1 MNFCVHEMKCQRQ
14 IKRELDIKWKKKQD
28 MKNGII
34 HERKRTSHEYSKAPS
49 RKRMESC
56 DGLSVDEIF
65 QIEGNSVDF
74 ILFRFGNSYE
84 MERKWRNFEK
94 WKQRLRIKHEAW
106 VMRRQ
111 RAAEV
116 SAAKRRREE
125 TERRRQEQR
134 KYKRQ
139 TLEELLE
146 CMKKDQRMEEKKRK
160 HDEQQA
166 LKILRL
172 CSDVNFPWRRN
183 GLLAPLHGKERQVDH
198 LVRAWRECELP
209 LLEEWKEQTRS
220 RDTEF
225 IAEREKEEEL
235 RRQLRANSLR
245 QLRASLEPAAAALEA
260 LLNEVMKERKE
271 KEKERKE
278 IHEKRQ

>member
-1 MNFCVHEMKCQRQ
+1 
-14 IKRELDIKWKKKQD
+14 
-28 MKNGII
+28 
-34 HERKRTSHEYSKAPS
+34 
-49 RKRMESC
+49 MESC

-172 CSDVNFPWRRN
+172 CSDVVSLCVENILILCSN
-183 GLLAPLHGKERQVDH
+183 LSQT
-198 LVRAWRECELP
+198 ELP
-209 LLEEWKEQTRS
+209 LAPKWPAGAS
-220 RDTEF
+220 
-225 IAEREKEEEL
+225 AREGETGGSPRE
-235 RRQLRANSLR
+235 
-245 QLRASLEPAAAALEA
+245 SLEG
-260 LLNEVMKERKE
+260 V
-271 KEKERKE
+271 
-278 IHEKRQ
+278 